1 MGKSVMYNVV
11 IIDDEIDSI
20 NVITNLLGSFSSTKF
35 KISGTATNL
44 EEGIEQIKKF
54 KPEIV
59 FLDVDMP
66 GKNGLAIYDY
76 FGTPDFKIIFV
87 TAYQQYALDALK
99 KSASD
104 YLLKPINIIELKESL
119 LKVTKT
125 IEKDRRQEELSD
137 KINYLSN
144 SGIDGKNIILDIDG
158 GFIMENTSDIE
169 YCYADQS
176 YSVIVTYANKEIV
189 VSKSLKQLQD
199 MLPSN
204 QFYRTHKSYLIN
216 VYYIRKFI
224 RASESY
230 IVLKSGTKIPVS
242 VRTSVIISKEI
253 KQMLLA

>member
-1 MGKSVMYNVV
+1 MYNVV
-11 IIDDEIDSI
+11 VIDDEKDAI
-20 NVITNLLGSFSSTKF
+20 NVIVSLLANITFIKV

-54 KPEIV
+54 KPDIV
-59 FLDVDMP
+59 FLDIDMP

-76 FGTPDFKIIFV
+76 FKTPDFKIIFV

-119 LKVTKT
+119 QKVIKQ
-125 IEKDRRQEELSD
+125 IEKEQFQEELTD
-137 KINYLSN
+137 RINYISS
-144 SGIDGKNIILDIDG
+144 SGIEGKTIILDVDG
-158 GFIMENTSDIE
+158 GFIVENTSNIE

-176 YSVIVTYANKEIV
+176 YSVIVTYANKKII

-204 QFYRTHKSYLIN
+204 QFHRTHKSYLVNIF
-216 VYYIRKFI
+216 YIKKFI
-224 RASESY
+224 RASENY
-230 IVLKSGTKIPVS
+230 LLLKSGVKIPVS
-242 VRTSVIISKEI
+242 VRTSVVISKEI
-253 KQMLLA
+253 KQMLLS

>member
-1 MGKSVMYNVV
+1 MGKNTMYNTVV
-11 IIDDEIDSI
+11 IDDERDAID
-20 NVITNLLGSFSSTKF
+20 VITNLLDSFTSIKV

-44 EEGIEQIKKF
+44 EEGIKQIKKF

-66 GKNGLAIYDY
+66 GKSGLDIYDY
-76 FGTPDFKIIFV
+76 FKTPDFKIIFV

-119 LKVTKT
+119 LNVINT
-125 IEKDRRQEELSD
+125 IEKEQHQEELTD
-137 KINYLSN
+137 RINYLN
-144 SGIDGKNIILDIDG
+144 SCGIDGKNIILDVEG

-176 YSVIVTYANKEIV
+176 YSVIVTYANKEII
-189 VSKSLKQLQD
+189 VSKSLKQLQE
-199 MLPSN
+199 MLPAN
-204 QFYRTHKSYLIN
+204 QFYRSHKSYLVNI
-216 VYYIRKFI
+216 YYIRKFM

-230 IVLKSGTKIPVS
+230 ILLKSGTKIPVS
-242 VRTSVIISKEI
+242 VRTSAVISKEI
-253 KQMLLA
+253 KQMLLS